1 MKINRKI
8 EIAEQAIRSI
18 SHHDDEDLAMREAA
32 LARLSKTIDAERVA
46 ANKRLQERIEEQMY
60 GKAEGTARA

>member
-1 MKINRKI
+1 MKLNRKI

-18 SHHDDEDLAMREAA
+18 SQHDDEDLAMREAA

-46 ANKRLQERIEEQMY
+46 ANKRLQDRINQQMY
-60 GKAEGTARA
+60 TDQGTASA